1 MKTVGRLI
9 LSAIFLVLTG
19 VMAAAARTA
28 PDAVFAF
35 YPAFSRKVLAAV
47 SSVTAVVP
55 FCIWEVAVLLAV
67 LWLVYTLVR
76 VFRHHGRGILSWL
89 SGIVLTLCVF
99 LFAFVGVWG
108 LNHFGPDVSQQLGL
122 SVREYSAAELTEATR
137 YYAQQATR
145 LASGVR
151 RDEKQVGQFSDF
163 STLAKQAGKG
173 YETLGQE
180 YALFTGST
188 DRVKKLASWKLFSHF
203 GITGIFICV
212 TGEACV
218 NPDTYVAWLPFTMCH
233 EIGHRM
239 AFARENEA
247 NFAAFLACEASEDA
261 RFTYSGYYTAFLYC
275 YNALRKVDAAAA
287 NEVWSGACDEL
298 RADCAAANS
307 HYKKVEDQK
316 VSQVTDKIYNSYLQT
331 VGVESGRQS
340 YGEVVDL
347 LTAWYFTQEATQ

>member
-19 VMAAAARTA
+19 VMVAAARTA
-28 PDAVFAF
+28 PDVVFAF

-173 YETLGQE
+173 YEKLGQE

-218 NPDTYVAWLPFTMCH
+218 NPDTYVTWLPFTMCH
-233 EIGHRM
+233 EIAHRQ
-239 AFARENEA
+239 AVAAEDGA
-247 NFAAFLACEASEDA
+247 NFCAYLACMENPDA
-261 RFTYSGYYTAFLYC
+261 EFQYSG
-275 YNALRKVDAAAA
+275 ALAAYISDESVVNFQPMNVNFGIMLALGYRVKGKANKNLAIANRSLAVIDAMTGKTK
-287 NEVWSGACDEL
+287 EESHE
-298 RADCAAANS
+298 NS
-307 HYKKVEDQK
+307 
-316 VSQVTDKIYNSYLQT
+316 
-331 VGVESGRQS
+331 R
-340 YGEVVDL
+340 
-347 LTAWYFTQEATQ
+347 

>member
-19 VMAAAARTA
+19 VMVAAARTA
-28 PDAVFAF
+28 PDVVFAF

-173 YETLGQE
+173 YEKLGQE

-218 NPDTYVAWLPFTMCH
+218 NPDT
-233 EIGHRM
+233 
-239 AFARENEA
+239 
-247 NFAAFLACEASEDA
+247 
-261 RFTYSGYYTAFLYC
+261 
-275 YNALRKVDAAAA
+275 
-287 NEVWSGACDEL
+287 
-298 RADCAAANS
+298 
-307 HYKKVEDQK
+307 
-316 VSQVTDKIYNSYLQT
+316 
-331 VGVESGRQS
+331 
-340 YGEVVDL
+340 
-347 LTAWYFTQEATQ
+347 

>member
-9 LSAIFLVLTG
+9 LSAIFLALTG
-19 VMAAAARTA
+19 VMVAAARTA

-151 RDEKQVGQFSDF
+151 RDEKQVGSSRISVRLQSRPGRAMK
-163 STLAKQAGKG
+163 S
-173 YETLGQE
+173 LGRNTPSSP
-180 YALFTGST
+180 ARPTG
-188 DRVKKLASWKLFSHF
+188 
-203 GITGIFICV
+203 
-212 TGEACV
+212 
-218 NPDTYVAWLPFTMCH
+218 
-233 EIGHRM
+233 
-239 AFARENEA
+239 
-247 NFAAFLACEASEDA
+247 
-261 RFTYSGYYTAFLYC
+261 
-275 YNALRKVDAAAA
+275 
-287 NEVWSGACDEL
+287 
-298 RADCAAANS
+298 
-307 HYKKVEDQK
+307 
-316 VSQVTDKIYNSYLQT
+316 
-331 VGVESGRQS
+331 
-340 YGEVVDL
+340 
-347 LTAWYFTQEATQ
+347 

>member
-28 PDAVFAF
+28 PDMVFAF

-173 YETLGQE
+173 YEKLGQE

-233 EIGHRM
+233 EIAHRQ
-239 AFARENEA
+239 AVAAEDGA
-247 NFAAFLACEASEDA
+247 NFCAYLACMENPDA
-261 RFTYSGYYTAFLYC
+261 EFQYSGALAAYIYC
-275 YNALRKVDAAAA
+275 SNALMKADRAATEIWNSVDPGIRADAQAA
-287 NEVWSGACDEL
+287 NEHYAQYEGKVQD
-298 RADCAAANS
+298 AAT
-307 HYKKVEDQK
+307 KVNDA
-316 VSQVTDKIYNSYLQT
+316 YLKAFSEET
-331 VGVESGRQS
+331 GVQS
-340 YGEVVDL
+340 YGEVADL
-347 LTAWYFTQEATQ
+347 LIAWYQQKAPRT